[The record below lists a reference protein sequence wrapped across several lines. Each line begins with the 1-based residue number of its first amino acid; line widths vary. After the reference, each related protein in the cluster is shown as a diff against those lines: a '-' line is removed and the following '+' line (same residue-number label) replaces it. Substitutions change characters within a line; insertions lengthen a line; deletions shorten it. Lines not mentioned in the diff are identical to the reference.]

1 MNWQLLI
8 TIIVLLGCLAYVVY
22 RLRKAVRKDEDN
34 PCSHCEGCPLKDGR
48 QCDRATSTHFNRTY
62 D

>member
-8 TIIVLLGCLAYVVY
+8 TVIVLLGCLAYVVF
-22 RLRKAVRKDEDN
+22 RLRKAVRKDDN
-34 PCSHCEGCPLKDGR
+34 PCSHCEGCPLKDKQ
-48 QCDRATSTHFNRTY
+48 QCDKAAFRSSNRTF